1 MGPNGPRATGMAKLE
16 IEQNA
21 IRLGEAGKTDVRT
34 QFGALCYRVKNGEL
48 QFCLITS
55 RGTGRWIVPKGWPVD
70 GATPTEAA
78 ATEAW
83 EEAGLEG
90 RVRSRPLGV
99 YSYYKSHSDD
109 ALPCVAVIFPLKVK
123 KAHSRWPE
131 RKERKRRWVNR
142 RKAAKMVDEPEL
154 RQMILRFDPKLV

>member
-1 MGPNGPRATGMAKLE
+1 MAKLE

-34 QFGALCYRVKNGEL
+34 QFGALCYRVQNGEL

-99 YSYYKSHSDD
+99 YSYYKSNSDD